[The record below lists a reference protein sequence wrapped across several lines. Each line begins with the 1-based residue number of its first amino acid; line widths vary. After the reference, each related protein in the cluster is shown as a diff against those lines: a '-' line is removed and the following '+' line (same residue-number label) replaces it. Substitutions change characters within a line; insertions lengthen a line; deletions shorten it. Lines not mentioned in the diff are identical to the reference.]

1 MCVCVSQGPQF
12 AKLVRSQLQR
22 LGVIV
27 DISISNEVCESTS
40 KYRSLACNPLFL
52 NHVYFGCVSCFG
64 DGISIFDHLFL
75 RVDPVNMATVTVNE
89 CTRQKKSTH
98 TLQEDAKRWDTVQGL
113 RLGFV
118 CWCFVTSEPHSSC
131 SWKDTYHC
139 LFFLEQ
145 YIYVSRRC

>member
-1 MCVCVSQGPQF
+1 MCVSQGPQF

-89 CTRQKKSTH
+89 CTRQKKSPHTH
-98 TLQEDAKRWDTVQGL
+98 IA
-113 RLGFV
+113 
-118 CWCFVTSEPHSSC
+118 
-131 SWKDTYHC
+131 
-139 LFFLEQ
+139 
-145 YIYVSRRC
+145 RRCKKVRYSAGFETGIRVLMFSYF